1 VNVTIACPCPDRGE
15 GRPHETDTVTL
26 RDKLD
31 FKQGVTIRK
40 ALGLLYTED
49 PDAGFA
55 DVLGVLTEQYL
66 LLGIESW
73 TLVDAKGEKVTAS
86 KPAIRALM
94 DAHPETAMDIGNQ
107 ADALYNEQVLLP
119 LLTRSSTPSP
129 DSPTAEST
137 SATDG
142 TSPTPPT
149 PSRPSLISTSQTAD
163 TEPTTTS
170 EGSAYSSSQS
180 STSAA

>member
-1 VNVTIACPCPDRGE
+1 MNVTIPCPCPDKGE
-15 GRPHETDTVTL
+15 GRPHVEDTVTL
-26 RDKLD
+26 HDRLD
-31 FKQGVTIRK
+31 FRSGVTIRK
-40 ALGLLYTED
+40 ALGVLYTDD

-73 TLVDAKGEKVTAS
+73 TLVDEKGQKLEAN
-86 KPAIRALM
+86 KPAIRAFM
-94 DAHPETAMDIGNQ
+94 ESQPETAMDIGNQ

-119 LLTRSSTPSP
+119 LLTRGSTPSP
-129 DSPTAEST
+129 DSPTDEST

-142 TSPTPPT
+142 TNPTPPT
-149 PSRPSLISTSQTAD
+149 PSRPSLITTSQTAD
-163 TEPTTTS
+163 IEPTTTS
-170 EGSAYSSSQS
+170 PDGVYSSSQS